1 MHMTGIWG
9 TDVVL
14 WDILCCTVVAM
25 PLLWYLYRADRMFRM
40 DSDWNIKRLLQLAGV
55 GAAASILFRV
65 ILEQFG
71 MPGYESVEQNL
82 LTENRGLQAIV
93 LLGASPVLEEFF
105 FRGVLY
111 EKVKRVI
118 GIKRGMILTA
128 LLFGLYHANISQ
140 GIYGFF
146 MGLYLAWCMEH
157 YQTVKAPIAV
167 HIAANMAAICM
178 DWLLY

>member
-1 MHMTGIWG
+1 MHVTDIWG

-14 WDILCCTVVAM
+14 WDILFCTVVTM

-65 ILEQFG
+65 ILEPFG

-82 LTENRGLQAIV
+82 LTGNGGLQAVV

-111 EKVKRVI
+111 ERVKRVT
-118 GIKRGMILTA
+118 GVKSAMLLTA
-128 LLFGLYHANISQ
+128 LLFGLYHANVSQ

-146 MGLYLAWCMEH
+146 MGMYLAWCMER
-157 YQTVKAPIAV
+157 YQTVKVPIAV
-167 HIAANMAAICM
+167 HIAANLAAICM
-178 DWLLY
+178 DWLL